1 MENRPQIINVLKAI
15 KNSNPHPPAVT
26 LRLLRDN
33 LQSIRDSSDEA
44 RIRATSAL
52 GYLFEA
58 EAPDPILASF
68 NAGLASFST
77 GKVNLADELIK
88 VLDDVLDGAV

>member
-15 KNSNPHPPAVT
+15 KNSNPHPSAIT

-33 LQSIRDSSDEA
+33 LQSIRDSSDKA
-44 RIRATSAL
+44 RIRANSAL
-52 GYLFEA
+52 DLLFEA

-68 NAGLASFST
+68 NAG
-77 GKVNLADELIK
+77 KVNLADELIS
-88 VLDDVLDGAV
+88 VLDGVLDGAV